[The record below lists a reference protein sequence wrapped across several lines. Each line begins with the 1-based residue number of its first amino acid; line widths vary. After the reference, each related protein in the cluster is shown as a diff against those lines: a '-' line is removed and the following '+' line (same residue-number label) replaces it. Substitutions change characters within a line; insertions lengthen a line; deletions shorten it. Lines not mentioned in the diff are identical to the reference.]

1 MFKKLFNLLFRRKPK
16 HPAIVRKLPNG
27 VIVAAHTEE
36 EADRYEAA
44 ALKLN
49 LRPGQKTAFGELEAL
64 RLNRMEQAL
73 RSPMPSRIPPGYR
86 PVRQG
91 ETAEQASR
99 RSFTTSPDDMLNPL
113 NPASPNYAGRISTF
127 NHDSVSQCETRHSHS
142 HSHNDGGSYDSG
154 SSDSSSSSSSCD

>member
-64 RLNRMEQAL
+64 RLNRLENAL
-73 RSPMPSRIPPGYR
+73 RTVGKSAPPVPARGPKIPAKVQHVRIDTY
-86 PVRQG
+86 
-91 ETAEQASR
+91 
-99 RSFTTSPDDMLNPL
+99 NH
-113 NPASPNYAGRISTF
+113 PAIEEK
-127 NHDSVSQCETRHSHS
+127 HDES
-142 HSHNDGGSYDSG
+142 
-154 SSDSSSSSSSCD
+154 